1 MAEGQFDI
9 VFTGELVSGSDP
21 ESVRDRLAELFKI
34 PPERAAALLSRRR
47 VVIKRGL
54 SGMAAAKYLHAIRQ
68 AGAVAQ
74 AVDTASAE
82 AAKPIAETQP
92 EAARPAAAPEAP
104 VALTLAE
111 VGATLV
117 EPEQVEEPSIDT
129 SGLSIAEPGALLS
142 ELEETEEPAI
152 DLSGLTLAPEGSL
165 LSDPDPDS
173 R

>member
-9 VFTGELVSGSDP
+9 VFTGELVSDSDP

-34 PPERAAALLSRRR
+34 TPEKAAALLGQRR

-54 SGMAAAKYLHAIRQ
+54 NGMAAAKYLHAIRQ
-68 AGAVAQ
+68 AGAIAQ

-82 AAKPIAETQP
+82 AARPPAEARTQASP
-92 EAARPAAAPEAP
+92 PAPAPEAP
-104 VALTLAE
+104 VSLTLAE
-111 VGATLV
+111 VGVTLV

-129 SGLSIAEPGALLS
+129 SGLSIAEPGARLT
-142 ELEETEEPAI
+142 ELGDIEEPAI

-165 LSDPDPDS
+165 LSDPDPDK